1 MPADSKFEVLK
12 NMIQTSKLDY
22 EGKTVA
28 MVNKLQKWACV
39 QKIAAC
45 VSSKVEEDEV
55 AALADGLLAEDS
67 SDVAQLQY
75 AKYQCAVPLEQN
87 KVELFNKIKAGE
99 IPQQKLMAIAPS
111 FYNHANP
118 SQCDRFAW
126 LWLASIEKVEASQ
139 HRDYFLEF
147 FVGLSPKCLRD

>member
-1 MPADSKFEVLK
+1 MDYLIRLMPADSKFEVLK

-28 MVNKLQKWACV
+28 MINKLQKWACV

-67 SDVAQLQY
+67 SDVAQL
-75 AKYQCAVPLEQN
+75 
-87 KVELFNKIKAGE
+87 
-99 IPQQKLMAIAPS
+99 
-111 FYNHANP
+111 
-118 SQCDRFAW
+118 
-126 LWLASIEKVEASQ
+126 
-139 HRDYFLEF
+139 
-147 FVGLSPKCLRD
+147 